1 MAVLT
6 GYLDESADEHV
17 CKTDTKGCF
26 DRMPFIWKYLKN
38 ASYLTAYAEDE
49 CGMNTFNYLKP
60 GFVYEPTDYYYR
72 PLLKAFDSE
81 LTNSKCTYSDCTM
94 THCIGRRVQSSY
106 VYDYGKNFAM
116 LYAAEHPIWGLFWS
130 TSFSHDSFSLPSM
143 MENSILQYLQD
154 FESDGVLNESI
165 FIFFADHGARY
176 GTLSYLTSGFLE
188 ERLPMLFIYLPPW
201 FRDQY
206 PEYAKALGENCNRL
220 TSNFDLHNTLKHIIE
235 IGESA
240 DFPALPK
247 AYDCPKCH
255 SLFYPMNVTRS
266 CIDAGISEHY
276 CTCQPY
282 KRISNDWSKQIAPL
296 IIERINDYLWGK
308 NMSGLCANL
317 TLSYIHKTEIKLDLD
332 HNFHD
337 ELPFIDV
344 GYYRTKFKV
353 QQNSADFF
361 ATVIY
366 NNVTQQVD
374 VDVET
379 ISRTNSYADD
389 STCIN
394 DKIAKLYCICKS
406 LLRP

>member
-17 CKTDTKGCF
+17 CKTDTRGCF

-49 CGMNTFNYLKP
+49 CGLNTFNYIKP
-60 GFVYEPTDYYYR
+60 GFVYEPTDYYFR
-72 PLLKAFDSE
+72 PLLKAFDDE
-81 LTNSKCTYSDCTM
+81 LPTSKCTYSDCTL

-106 VYDYGKNFAM
+106 VYDYGRNFAK
-116 LYAAEHPIWGLFWS
+116 LYAAERPIWGLFWS

-206 PEYAKALGENCNRL
+206 PEYAEALGENCNRL

-240 DFPALPK
+240 DSPALPT
-247 AYDCPKCH
+247 ANDCPKCH
-255 SLFYPMNVTRS
+255 SLFYPINATRS
-266 CIDAGISEHY
+266 CTDAGISEHY

-282 KRISNDWSKQIAPL
+282 KRISNDWSNQIAPL
-296 IIERINDYLWGK
+296 VIERMNDYLWGK

-366 NNVTQQVD
+366 NNVTKQVD

-379 ISRTNSYADD
+379 ISRTNSYAED

-394 DKIAKLYCICKS
+394 DKIAKLYCICQS